1 MNRDEA
7 KGKFD
12 QAKGKVKQG
21 IGKATGDQRLH
32 GEGVADEASGEVQ
45 EGVGKLKDK
54 VGDAVKGLG
63 NRIKK

>member
-1 MNRDEA
+1 MNKDEA
-7 KGKFD
+7 KGKLD

-32 GEGVADEASGEVQ
+32 DEGVADEASGDVQ

-54 VGDAVKGLG
+54 VGNAVKNVGD
-63 NRIKK
+63 RIKK

>member
-1 MNRDEA
+1 MNKDEA

-21 IGKATGDQRLH
+21 IGKATGDERLH

-54 VGDAVKGLG
+54 VGNAVKDLG
-63 NRIKK
+63 SRIKK

>member
-1 MNRDEA
+1 MNKDEA

-21 IGKATGDQRLH
+21 IGKATGDERLH
-32 GEGVADEASGEVQ
+32 GEGVADETSGEVQ

-54 VGDAVKGLG
+54 VGDAVKDLG

>member
-54 VGDAVKGLG
+54 VGDAVKDLG